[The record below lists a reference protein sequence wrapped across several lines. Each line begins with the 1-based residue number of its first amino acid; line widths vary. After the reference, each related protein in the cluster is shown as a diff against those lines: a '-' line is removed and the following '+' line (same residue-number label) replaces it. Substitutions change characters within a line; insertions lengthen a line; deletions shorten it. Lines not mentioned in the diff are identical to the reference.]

1 MPLLKKEVL
10 KYSDYAS
17 KTYETLLPEPVRQ
30 GALDKEMKYLKRAI
44 LWNEEGGF
52 RLEAL
57 PQEAQYAPVFSIVV
71 DDLDGDNQLDI
82 WLGGNFYGLKPE
94 VGRLDASEGTFLKG
108 DGKGKFEVVPASQ
121 TGIRV
126 KGEVRD
132 ATTIETTQ
140 GKVLI
145 VARNNQ
151 ELKAFKLK

>member
-1 MPLLKKEVL
+1 M
-10 KYSDYAS
+10 
-17 KTYETLLPEPVRQ
+17 
-30 GALDKEMKYLKRAI
+30 
-44 LWNEEGGF
+44 
-52 RLEAL
+52 
-57 PQEAQYAPVFSIVV
+57 

-108 DGKGKFEVVPASQ
+108 DGKGKFSVVPASQ

-132 ATTIETTQ
+132 ATTIETRQ